1 MTTYMGNAIRM
12 AVANDVLSGNYFTLF
27 FLRVGSGIYLHF
39 NIHKNRK
46 KRKTNKMKLAGGN
59 MTSFCLIDLK
69 R

>member
-1 MTTYMGNAIRM
+1 M
-12 AVANDVLSGNYFTLF
+12 AVADDVFSDNYFMLF

-59 MTSFCLIDLK
+59 MTSSCLSDLK